1 MKEFLL
7 QILNGAGQNV
17 LNLIGVTAGT
27 YLVTI
32 LGKGFIKFYKYLINR
47 KVIRLVTK
55 YIPNG
60 IAFGDNLKGTKPNE
74 EVLFQAVLRVQ
85 NLVLKAFPPRLR
97 PTVDRLIDE
106 HSIARE
112 IERALNEDKIVGLAK
127 PTAVEEE

>member
-7 QILNGAGQNV
+7 QIANGAGQNV
-17 LNLIGVTAGT
+17 FNLIGVTAGT

-60 IAFGDNLKGTKPNE
+60 IAFGDILKGTKPNE

-106 HSIARE
+106 HAIARE
-112 IERALNEDKIVGLAK
+112 IERALNEDKSVGLAK
-127 PTAVEEE
+127 APAMEE

>member
-1 MKEFLL
+1 M
-7 QILNGAGQNV
+7 
-17 LNLIGVTAGT
+17 
-27 YLVTI
+27 
-32 LGKGFIKFYKYLINR
+32 INR
-47 KVIRLVTK
+47 KIVKLVTK

-60 IAFGDNLKGTKPNE
+60 IAFGDILKGTKPNE

-106 HSIARE
+106 HAIARE

-127 PTAVEEE
+127 APALEE

>member
-7 QILNGAGQNV
+7 QMANGAGQNV
-17 LNLIGVTAGT
+17 LNLIGVSAGT

-32 LGKGFIKFYKYLINR
+32 LGKGFMRFYKYLINK
-47 KVIRLVTK
+47 KVIRLITK
-55 YIPNG
+55 FIPQG
-60 IAFGDNLKGTKPNE
+60 IAFGDILKGTKPNH

-106 HSIARE
+106 HAIARE

-127 PTAVEEE
+127 APALEE

>member
-17 LNLIGVTAGT
+17 INLIGVSAGA

-32 LGKGFIKFYKYLINR
+32 LGKGIIKFYKYLINR

-60 IAFGDNLKGTKPNE
+60 IAFGDILKGTKPNH

-97 PTVDRLIDE
+97 PTVSKLLDAKK
-106 HSIARE
+106 IADE
-112 IERALNEDKIVGLAK
+112 IERALNEDKSVGLAK
-127 PTAVEEE
+127 APALEE

>member
-7 QILNGAGQNV
+7 QMANGAGQNV
-17 LNLIGVTAGT
+17 INLIGISAGT

-60 IAFGDNLKGTKPNE
+60 IAFGDILKGTKPNE

-97 PTVDRLIDE
+97 TTVDRLIDE
-106 HSIARE
+106 HAIARE

-127 PTAVEEE
+127 DPALEE

>member
-1 MKEFLL
+1 M
-7 QILNGAGQNV
+7 
-17 LNLIGVTAGT
+17 
-27 YLVTI
+27 TI

-60 IAFGDNLKGTKPNE
+60 IAFGDILKGTKPNE

-106 HSIARE
+106 HAIARE
-112 IERALNEDKIVGLAK
+112 IERALNEDKSVGLAK
-127 PTAVEEE
+127 APALEE

>member
-7 QILNGAGQNV
+7 QIANGAGQNA

-32 LGKGFIKFYKYLINR
+32 LGKGFMKFYKYLINK

-55 YIPNG
+55 FIPQG
-60 IAFGDNLKGTKPNE
+60 IAFGDILKGTKPNH

-97 PTVDRLIDE
+97 PTVAKLLDTKK
-106 HSIARE
+106 IADE
-112 IERALNEDKIVGLAK
+112 IERVLNEDKSVGLAK
-127 PTAVEEE
+127 ASVMEE

>member
-7 QILNGAGQNV
+7 QVANRAGQNV
-17 LNLIGVTAGT
+17 INLIGISAGT

-60 IAFGDNLKGTKPNE
+60 IAFGDILKGTKPNE

-106 HSIARE
+106 HAIARE
-112 IERALNEDKIVGLAK
+112 IERALNEDKSVGLAK
-127 PTAVEEE
+127 APALEE

>member
-7 QILNGAGQNV
+7 QIVNSAGQNV
-17 LNLIGVTAGT
+17 INLIGISAGT

-60 IAFGDNLKGTKPNE
+60 IAFGDILKGTKPNE

-106 HSIARE
+106 HAIARE

-127 PTAVEEE
+127 APAMEE

>member
-7 QILNGAGQNV
+7 KVANGAGQNV
-17 LNLIGVTAGT
+17 INLIGISAGT

-60 IAFGDNLKGTKPNE
+60 IAFGDILKGTKPNE

-106 HSIARE
+106 HAIARE
-112 IERALNEDKIVGLAK
+112 IERALNEDKSVGLAK
-127 PTAVEEE
+127 APALEE

>member
-1 MKEFLL
+1 MA
-7 QILNGAGQNV
+7 NGAGQNV
-17 LNLIGVTAGT
+17 LNLIGVSAGT

-32 LGKGFIKFYKYLINR
+32 LGKGFMRFYKYLINK
-47 KVIRLVTK
+47 KVIRLITK
-55 YIPNG
+55 FIPQG
-60 IAFGDNLKGTKPNE
+60 IAFGDILKGTKPNH

-106 HSIARE
+106 HAIARE

-127 PTAVEEE
+127 APALEE

>member
-7 QILNGAGQNV
+7 QMANGAGQNV
-17 LNLIGVTAGT
+17 LNLIGVSAGT

-32 LGKGFIKFYKYLINR
+32 LGKGFMRFYKYLINK
-47 KVIRLVTK
+47 KVIRLITK
-55 YIPNG
+55 FIPQG
-60 IAFGDNLKGTKPNE
+60 IAFGDILKGTKPNH

-106 HSIARE
+106 HAIARE
-112 IERALNEDKIVGLAK
+112 IERALNEDKSAGLAK
-127 PTAVEEE
+127 APAMEE

>member
-7 QILNGAGQNV
+7 QIVNSAGQNV
-17 LNLIGVTAGT
+17 INLIGISAGT

-60 IAFGDNLKGTKPNE
+60 IAFGDILKGTKPNE

-106 HSIARE
+106 HAIARE
-112 IERALNEDKIVGLAK
+112 IERALNEDKSVGLAK
-127 PTAVEEE
+127 APALEE

>member
-60 IAFGDNLKGTKPNE
+60 IAFGDILKGTKPNE